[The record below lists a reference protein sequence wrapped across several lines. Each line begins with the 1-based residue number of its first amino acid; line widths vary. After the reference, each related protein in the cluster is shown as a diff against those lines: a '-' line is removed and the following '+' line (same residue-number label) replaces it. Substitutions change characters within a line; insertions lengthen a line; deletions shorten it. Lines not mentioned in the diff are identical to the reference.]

1 VSSLNAKPEKTWK
14 RQNFRNLSVELS
26 KLALVKSSIK
36 QITNLKLTKRNKRE
50 RNWSM
55 RGFRMSMLVRRNTES
70 SSKKTEKPSVLKKS
84 KISEKK

>member
-1 VSSLNAKPEKTWK
+1 
-14 RQNFRNLSVELS
+14 LSVELS

>member
-1 VSSLNAKPEKTWK
+1 
-14 RQNFRNLSVELS
+14 LSVELS

-50 RNWSM
+50 RNWST

>member
-1 VSSLNAKPEKTWK
+1 MSSLNAKPETTRK
-14 RQNFRNLSVELS
+14 RQDFRNLSVELS